1 MENQAQ
7 LEKIIKNE
15 NDLFHHTENI
25 YQWTGRQGELKT
37 FYKQQIS
44 FLKQALKKNNLTK
57 ADFEL
62 KEKYIK
68 EAYHEYCQKI
78 QEYLNLNYSLAMWEY
93 QETNKLKSDLDYWAL
108 HQEFKTKITSV
119 LQDETETKQDKKQQL
134 KKIKTEYNMMK
145 RSLSGRTIAIIA
157 VSLTLLLLLV
167 SLLVNYLFYFKIAN
181 DGQEFTFTNKNHLT
195 AFIFMCIGIV
205 LILGFLGFIV
215 CNTTK
220 RIFLDKQE
228 NLFKTSTIGFFGSF
242 TDTIGVGS
250 FVVTVAAL
258 NATNSVPDVK
268 KLPGTLNVGL
278 TIPNLLAGTLFVSA
292 IQVELV
298 TLVTLVI
305 AAMVGAF
312 CAAKIVNKVNKKFVA
327 LFVAVSLAAAGIL
340 MILGQVGLFNTVG
353 TKGLSGWKLA
363 VGIIAFFV
371 IGGLQSFGVGLYAPA
386 LAIVSLLGME
396 TIIAFPIMT
405 CAAGFALPTT
415 AWTFHRDNNYSP
427 KVAYG
432 LLLGGVAGTVTA
444 FFVVFVG
451 IQGGLGVK
459 MNDFTYYLKWFAVGV
474 MYYAAFMLFK
484 KYLDLRKENINLNR
498 TQTENYYQKYK
509 EKFNEMLLEKMVSIS
524 WMHTDD
530 MLKEQSK
537 MRMYNVK
544 LLVWT

>member
-1 MENQAQ
+1 M
-7 LEKIIKNE
+7 
-15 NDLFHHTENI
+15 
-25 YQWTGRQGELKT
+25 
-37 FYKQQIS
+37 
-44 FLKQALKKNNLTK
+44 
-57 ADFEL
+57 
-62 KEKYIK
+62 
-68 EAYHEYCQKI
+68 
-78 QEYLNLNYSLAMWEY
+78 
-93 QETNKLKSDLDYWAL
+93 
-108 HQEFKTKITSV
+108 
-119 LQDETETKQDKKQQL
+119 
-134 KKIKTEYNMMK
+134 
-145 RSLSGRTIAIIA
+145 
-157 VSLTLLLLLV
+157 
-167 SLLVNYLFYFKIAN
+167 
-181 DGQEFTFTNKNHLT
+181 
-195 AFIFMCIGIV
+195 
-205 LILGFLGFIV
+205 GFL
-215 CNTTK
+215 
-220 RIFLDKQE
+220 
-228 NLFKTSTIGFFGSF
+228 GSF

-250 FVVTVAAL
+250 FVVKVAAL

-292 IQVELV
+292 TQVELV

-305 AAMVGAF
+305 VAMIGAF

-340 MILGQVGLFNTVG
+340 MILCQVGLFNTVG

-363 VGIIAFFV
+363 VGIIAFFI

-427 KVAYG
+427 KVTYG
-432 LLLGGVAGTVTA
+432 LLIGGVVGTVTA

-484 KYLDLRKENINLNR
+484 KYLALRKENVNVSKA
-498 TQTENYYQKYK
+498 QTENYYQKYK
-509 EKFNEMLLEKMVSIS
+509 EQFNEMLLEKMVSIS

-530 MLKEQSK
+530 ILKEQSK
-537 MRMYNVK
+537 MKICNVK
-544 LLVWT
+544 SLIWT

>member
-1 MENQAQ
+1 M
-7 LEKIIKNE
+7 
-15 NDLFHHTENI
+15 
-25 YQWTGRQGELKT
+25 
-37 FYKQQIS
+37 FYKQQIT
-44 FLKQALKKNNLTK
+44 FLKQALKKNSLTK
-57 ADFEL
+57 TDFDL

-68 EAYHEYCQKI
+68 DTYYEYCQKI
-78 QEYLNLNYSLAMWEY
+78 QEYLNLNYSLAMYEY
-93 QETNKLKSDLDYWAL
+93 QESNKLKSDLDYQAL
-108 HQEFKTKITSV
+108 QQEFKAKVARI
-119 LQDETETKQDKKQQL
+119 LQDNTEPNQTKKQEL
-134 KKIKTEYNMMK
+134 RNIKTEYNMMK
-145 RSLSGRTIAIIA
+145 RNLSGRTIVLMA
-157 VSLTLLLLLV
+157 VILTLLLLLA

-181 DGQEFTFTNKNHLT
+181 DGEKFTFTNKNHLT

-215 CNTTK
+215 FNTTK
-220 RIFLDKQE
+220 RIFLDKKE
-228 NLFKTSTIGFFGSF
+228 NLFKISTIGFFGSF

-258 NATNSVPDVK
+258 NATNSVSDVK
-268 KLPGTLNVGL
+268 KLPGTLNIGL

-327 LFVAVSLAAAGIL
+327 LFVAVCLALAGIL

-363 VGIIAFFV
+363 VGIIAFFI

-432 LLLGGVAGTVTA
+432 LLIGGVLGTVTA

-459 MNDFTYYLKWFAVGV
+459 MNEFTYYLKWFAVGV

-484 KYLDLRKENINLNR
+484 KYLDLRKENVNLSKAE
-498 TQTENYYQKYK
+498 TENYYQKYK
-509 EKFNEMLLEKMVSIS
+509 EKFNEMFTEKLAKIS
-524 WMHTDD
+524 LMPTDE
-530 MLKEQSK
+530 MLKEESK
-537 MRMYNVK
+537 MKMYNIK
-544 LLVWT
+544 TLVWT

>member
-1 MENQAQ
+1 
-7 LEKIIKNE
+7 
-15 NDLFHHTENI
+15 
-25 YQWTGRQGELKT
+25 
-37 FYKQQIS
+37 
-44 FLKQALKKNNLTK
+44 
-57 ADFEL
+57 
-62 KEKYIK
+62 
-68 EAYHEYCQKI
+68 
-78 QEYLNLNYSLAMWEY
+78 MWEY

-134 KKIKTEYNMMK
+134 KNIKTEYNMMK
-145 RSLSGRTIAIIA
+145 RSLSGKTIAIIA

-396 TIIAFPIMT
+396 TIIVFPIMT

-459 MNDFTYYLKWFAVGV
+459 MNDFIYYLKWFAVGV

-509 EKFNEMLLEKMVSIS
+509 EKFNKMLLEKMVSIS

-530 MLKEQSK
+530 MLKEQ
-537 MRMYNVK
+537 
-544 LLVWT
+544 

>member
-1 MENQAQ
+1 
-7 LEKIIKNE
+7 
-15 NDLFHHTENI
+15 
-25 YQWTGRQGELKT
+25 
-37 FYKQQIS
+37 
-44 FLKQALKKNNLTK
+44 
-57 ADFEL
+57 
-62 KEKYIK
+62 
-68 EAYHEYCQKI
+68 
-78 QEYLNLNYSLAMWEY
+78 MWEY

-134 KKIKTEYNMMK
+134 KNIKTEYNMMK
-145 RSLSGRTIAIIA
+145 RSLSGKTIAIIA

-363 VGIIAFFV
+363 VGIIAFLSLV
-371 IGGLQSFGVGLYAPA
+371 DYKVLGLD
-386 LAIVSLLGME
+386 
-396 TIIAFPIMT
+396 
-405 CAAGFALPTT
+405 C
-415 AWTFHRDNNYSP
+415 
-427 KVAYG
+427 
-432 LLLGGVAGTVTA
+432 
-444 FFVVFVG
+444 
-451 IQGGLGVK
+451 
-459 MNDFTYYLKWFAVGV
+459 
-474 MYYAAFMLFK
+474 
-484 KYLDLRKENINLNR
+484 
-498 TQTENYYQKYK
+498 
-509 EKFNEMLLEKMVSIS
+509 
-524 WMHTDD
+524 MHQ
-530 MLKEQSK
+530 L
-537 MRMYNVK
+537 
-544 LLVWT
+544 